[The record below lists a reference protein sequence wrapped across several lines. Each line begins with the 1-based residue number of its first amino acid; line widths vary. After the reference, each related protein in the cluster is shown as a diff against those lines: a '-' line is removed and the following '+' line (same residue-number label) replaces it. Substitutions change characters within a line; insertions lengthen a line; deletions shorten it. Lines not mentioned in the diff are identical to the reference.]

1 MLCQSTYALD
11 HIDGRRA
18 AVDERVAAW
27 HALAAATEP
36 TALYR
41 FEPVF
46 FNDLVIVL
54 ADWFGHHGTAGLDN
68 DVPDHEV
75 AVKEVRL
82 LAGSL
87 AHGSTMI
94 ADRRI
99 RLDPGRSVLGHRV
112 GDEIAVREA
121 GFRALA
127 GAFFAELEARCL

>member
-18 AVDERVAAW
+18 AVDERIAAW
-27 HALAAATEP
+27 HALAATTDPA
-36 TALYR
+36 ALHR

-46 FNDLVIVL
+46 FNDLVVVL
-54 ADWFGHHGTAGLDN
+54 ADWFGYRGLAGLDG
-68 DVPDHEV
+68 DVADHEV

-87 AHGSTMI
+87 AHGSRVL

-99 RLDPGRSVLGHRV
+99 RLDPGRSVLGYRV
-112 GDEIAVREA
+112 GEEIAVRAA

-127 GAFFAELEARCL
+127 GAFFAELEARCR